1 MLVDGKTSG
10 RATAVGKRTDDPAGG
25 ERPPAGG
32 LSAAPGD
39 GAGAAHR
46 ATRRR
51 AGRRASWSYA
61 LVFAS
66 PGLLVYACF
75 VLAPIL
81 LSFGYSLTNA
91 DLFHHDVQFIG
102 ARNYTTLLGDEAF
115 LRSLRVTTVLT
126 LIIVILPN
134 AGGVA
139 VAMLLD
145 RRGWLYNALRSV
157 FFVPVVLS
165 SVVVSVVWMAMLSDE
180 GLINT
185 LLHGLGVASPPGW
198 LSDPDL
204 ALYTI
209 GFVISWQM
217 LGFCSVVYL
226 AGLQSV
232 PKELLEAAEIDGAG
246 VWLRF
251 RKVTWPMLAP
261 AMTLNTVMLLIT
273 GFKAYDHV
281 QVLTAGG
288 PGLGTTATLAFNVI
302 QTGFT
307 ENRTGL
313 SSAMAVLMLVIVAVV
328 SSLVLHV
335 LKRREVDL

>member
-1 MLVDGKTSG
+1 MKRLSYPLVF
-10 RATAVGKRTDDPAGG
+10 
-25 ERPPAGG
+25 
-32 LSAAPGD
+32 AAPG
-39 GAGAAHR
+39 
-46 ATRRR
+46 
-51 AGRRASWSYA
+51 
-61 LVFAS
+61 LV
-66 PGLLVYACF
+66 VYACF

-91 DLFHHDVQFIG
+91 DLFHTDAGFVGIN
-102 ARNYTTLLGDEAF
+102 NYLTLLSDSGF
-115 LRSLRVTTVLT
+115 LKSLQVTTVLT

-165 SVVVSVVWMAMLSDE
+165 SVVVSVVWVALLQDE
-180 GLINT
+180 GLINR
-185 LLHGLGVASPPGW
+185 LLGTRVGW
-198 LSDPDL
+198 LSDPDV
-204 ALYTI
+204 ALYSI

-232 PKELLEAAEIDGAG
+232 PASLLEAAQIDGAG
-246 VWLRF
+246 PLLRF
-251 RKVTWPMLAP
+251 RKVIWPMLAP
-261 AMTLNTVMLLIT
+261 ALTLNTVMLLIT

-288 PGLGTTATLAFNVI
+288 PGLGTTSTLAFNVI
-302 QTGFT
+302 QIGFA

-313 SSAMAVLMLVIVAVV
+313 SSALAITMLVIVAVF
-328 SSLVLHV
+328 SSVVLRV

>member
-1 MLVDGKTSG
+1 M
-10 RATAVGKRTDDPAGG
+10 
-25 ERPPAGG
+25 
-32 LSAAPGD
+32 
-39 GAGAAHR
+39 
-46 ATRRR
+46 RRN
-51 AGRRASWSYA
+51 WSYP

-75 VLAPIL
+75 VLAPIV

-91 DLFHHDVQFIG
+91 DLFNSTTTFVG
-102 ARNYTTLLGDEAF
+102 ARNYVALLDDEAF

-134 AGGVA
+134 VGGVA

-185 LLHGLGVASPPGW
+185 LLRRLGVESPPGW
-198 LSDPDL
+198 LSDPGL

-232 PKELLEAAEIDGAG
+232 PPSLHEAAQIDGAG
-246 VWLRF
+246 AWLRF

-288 PGLGTTATLAFNVI
+288 PGLGTTATIAFNVI
-302 QTGFT
+302 QIGFIENKTGA
-307 ENRTGL
+307 
-313 SSAMAVLMLVIVAVV
+313 SSALAITMLALVAVV
-328 SSLVLHV
+328 SSLVLWV

>member
-1 MLVDGKTSG
+1 VLLEQ
-10 RATAVGKRTDDPAGG
+10 AA
-25 ERPPAGG
+25 PPAP
-32 LSAAPGD
+32 A
-39 GAGAAHR
+39 R
-46 ATRRR
+46 ARGPRRSRRR
-51 AGRRASWSYA
+51 NWSYP
-61 LVFAS
+61 LIFAS

-81 LSFGYSLTNA
+81 LSFGYSLTDA
-91 DLFHHDVQFIG
+91 DLFHRSADFVGF
-102 ARNYTTLLGDEAF
+102 RNYLALFTDDGF
-115 LRSLRVTTVLT
+115 LKSLRVTTILT

-134 AGGVA
+134 VGGVA

-165 SVVVSVVWMAMLSDE
+165 SVVVSVVWMAMLADD

-185 LLHGLGVASPPGW
+185 LLRDLGVSEPPGW

-209 GFVISWQM
+209 GFIISWQM
-217 LGFCSVVYL
+217 LGFCTVIYL
-226 AGLQSV
+226 AGLQGV
-232 PKELLEAAEIDGAG
+232 PHSLLEAAQLDGAG
-246 VWLRF
+246 PWRRF
-251 RKVTWPMLAP
+251 RHVIWPMLAP
-261 AMTLNTVMLLIT
+261 ALTLNTVMLLIT

-288 PGLGTTATLAFNVI
+288 PGLGTTATLAFDVI
-302 QTGFT
+302 QLGFT
-307 ENRTGL
+307 ENRTGV
-313 SSAMAVLMLVIVAVV
+313 SSALAITMLVLVAVV
-328 SSLVLHV
+328 SSVVLRL

>member
-1 MLVDGKTSG
+1 MSLERKAPG
-10 RATAVGKRTDDPAGG
+10 RTGKRG
-25 ERPPAGG
+25 
-32 LSAAPGD
+32 
-39 GAGAAHR
+39 
-46 ATRRR
+46 
-51 AGRRASWSYA
+51 WSYP
-61 LVFAS
+61 LVFAV
-66 PGLLVYACF
+66 PGLLVYAGF

-91 DLFHHDVQFIG
+91 DLFHTEAGFVG
-102 ARNYTTLLGDEAF
+102 LGNYVTLLTDSGF
-115 LRSLRVTTVLT
+115 LKSFQVTTVLT

-134 AGGVA
+134 VGGVMVA
-139 VAMLLD
+139 VLLD

-165 SVVVSVVWMAMLSDE
+165 SVVVSVVWMAMLQDE
-180 GLINT
+180 GLINR
-185 LLHGLGVASPPGW
+185 LLGTRVGW

-204 ALYTI
+204 ALYSI

-232 PKELLEAAEIDGAG
+232 PESLLEAAQLDGAG
-246 VWLRF
+246 PWLRF

-261 AMTLNTVMLLIT
+261 ALTLNTVMLLIT

-288 PGLGTTATLAFNVI
+288 PGLGTTSTLAFNVI
-302 QTGFT
+302 QIGFS

-313 SSAMAVLMLVIVAVV
+313 SSALAIIMLVLVAVI
-328 SSLVLHV
+328 SSVALRV

>member
-1 MLVDGKTSG
+1 MTLIDRTSPDTRSPG
-10 RATAVGKRTDDPAGG
+10 RETPEVPPRARAR
-25 ERPPAGG
+25 RP
-32 LSAAPGD
+32 
-39 GAGAAHR
+39 
-46 ATRRR
+46 
-51 AGRRASWSYA
+51 GRWSYP

-66 PGLLVYACF
+66 PGLLVYVCF

-81 LSFGYSLTNA
+81 LAFGYSLTNA
-91 DLFHHDVQFIG
+91 DLFHPDAEFIG
-102 ARNYTTLLGDEAF
+102 AHNYTTLLSDDAF
-115 LRSLRVTTVLT
+115 LRSLRVTTTLT
-126 LIIVILPN
+126 LIIVVLPN
-134 AGGVA
+134 VGGIA
-139 VAMLLD
+139 VALLLD
-145 RRGWLYNALRSV
+145 RPSRLYKALRSV

-165 SVVVSVVWMAMLSDE
+165 SVVVSVVWMALLSDD

-185 LLHGLGVASPPGW
+185 LLRGLGATSPPGW

-204 ALYTI
+204 ALCTI

-226 AGLQSV
+226 AGLQGV
-232 PKELLEAAEIDGAG
+232 PKELLESAAIDGAG
-246 VWLRF
+246 PWLRF
-251 RKVTWPMLAP
+251 RTVTWPMLAP

-288 PGLGTTATLAFNVI
+288 PGLGTTSTIAFDVI

-313 SSAMAVLMLVIVAVV
+313 SSAMAILMLVIVAVV
-328 SSLVLHV
+328 SSLVLQL

>member
-1 MLVDGKTSG
+1 MALIDRTSPDTHSPG
-10 RATAVGKRTDDPAGG
+10 TPPTAVP
-25 ERPPAGG
+25 
-32 LSAAPGD
+32 
-39 GAGAAHR
+39 R
-46 ATRRR
+46 ARVRRR
-51 AGRRASWSYA
+51 GRWSYP
-61 LVFAS
+61 LVFAA
-66 PGLLVYACF
+66 PGLLVYVCF

-81 LSFGYSLTNA
+81 LAFGYSLTNA
-91 DLFHHDVQFIG
+91 DLFHPDAEFIG
-102 ARNYTTLLGDEAF
+102 AHNYATLLSDDAF
-115 LRSLRVTTVLT
+115 LRSLRVTTILT
-126 LIIVILPN
+126 LMIVILPN
-134 AGGVA
+134 VGGIA
-139 VAMLLD
+139 VALLLD
-145 RRGWLYNALRSV
+145 RPGRLYTALRGV

-165 SVVVSVVWMAMLSDE
+165 SVVVSVVWMALLSDD

-185 LLHGLGVASPPGW
+185 LLRGLGATSPPGW

-232 PKELLEAAEIDGAG
+232 PKELLESAAIDGAG
-246 VWLRF
+246 PWLRF

-288 PGLGTTATLAFNVI
+288 PGLGTTATIAFNVV

-313 SSAMAVLMLVIVAVV
+313 SSAMAILMLVIVAVV
-328 SSLVLHV
+328 SSLVLQV
-335 LKRREVDL
+335 LKRRETDL

>member
-1 MLVDGKTSG
+1 MP
-10 RATAVGKRTDDPAGG
+10 RARV
-25 ERPPAGG
+25 
-32 LSAAPGD
+32 
-39 GAGAAHR
+39 
-46 ATRRR
+46 RRR
-51 AGRRASWSYA
+51 ARWSYP
-61 LVFAS
+61 LVFAA
-66 PGLLVYACF
+66 PGLLVYICF

-81 LSFGYSLTNA
+81 LAFGYSLTNA
-91 DLFHHDVQFIG
+91 DLFHPDAESVG
-102 ARNYTTLLGDEAF
+102 AHNYAMLLSDDAF
-115 LRSLRVTTVLT
+115 LRSLLVTTILT
-126 LIIVILPN
+126 LMIVILPN
-134 AGGVA
+134 VGGIA
-139 VAMLLD
+139 VALLLD
-145 RRGWLYNALRSV
+145 LDRPGRLYTALRGV

-165 SVVVSVVWMAMLSDE
+165 SVVVSVVWMALLSDD
-180 GLINT
+180 GLVNT
-185 LLHGLGVASPPGW
+185 LLRGLGAASPPGW

-217 LGFCSVVYL
+217 LGLCSVVYL

-232 PKELLEAAEIDGAG
+232 PKELLESAAIDGAG
-246 VWLRF
+246 PWLRF

-288 PGLGTTATLAFNVI
+288 PGLGTTATIAFNVV

-313 SSAMAVLMLVIVAVV
+313 SSAMAILMLVIVAVV
-328 SSLVLHV
+328 SSLVLQV
-335 LKRREVDL
+335 LKRREIDL

>member
-1 MLVDGKTSG
+1 M
-10 RATAVGKRTDDPAGG
+10 
-25 ERPPAGG
+25 
-32 LSAAPGD
+32 
-39 GAGAAHR
+39 
-46 ATRRR
+46 RRN
-51 AGRRASWSYA
+51 WSYP

-81 LSFGYSLTNA
+81 LSFGYSVTNA
-91 DLFHHDVQFIG
+91 DLFHSTVDLVG
-102 ARNYTTLLGDEAF
+102 ARNYLMLLSDDAF
-115 LRSLRVTTVLT
+115 LRSLWVTTVLT

-145 RRGWLYNALRSV
+145 RTGWLYNALRGV

-180 GLINT
+180 GLINA
-185 LLHGLGVASPPGW
+185 LLRGMGVASPPGW

-204 ALYTI
+204 ALYSI

-232 PKELLEAAEIDGAG
+232 PRSLLEAAEIDGAG
-246 VWLRF
+246 PWLRF

-288 PGLGTTATLAFNVI
+288 PGLGTTATLAFTVI
-302 QTGFT
+302 QTGFV
-307 ENRTGL
+307 ENKTGE
-313 SSAMAVLMLVIVAVV
+313 SAALAITMLVLVAVV
-328 SSLVLHV
+328 SSAVLHV

>member
-1 MLVDGKTSG
+1 MLLAQKPT
-10 RATAVGKRTDDPAGG
+10 RT
-25 ERPPAGG
+25 R
-32 LSAAPGD
+32 S
-39 GAGAAHR
+39 
-46 ATRRR
+46 RRR
-51 AGRRASWSYA
+51 TSWSYP

-75 VLAPIL
+75 VLAPIA
-81 LSFGYSLTNA
+81 LSVGYSLTNA
-91 DLFHHDVQFIG
+91 DLFNTGTEYVG
-102 ARNYTTLLGDEAF
+102 VRNYRTLLGDDAF
-115 LRSLRVTTVLT
+115 LKSLRVTTVLT
-126 LIIVILPN
+126 LVIVILPN
-134 AGGVA
+134 VGGVA
-139 VAMLLD
+139 VALLLD
-145 RRGWLYNALRSV
+145 RRGWLYNALRGV

-185 LLHGLGVASPPGW
+185 ILRRVGVESPPGW
-198 LSDPDL
+198 LSDPGL

-217 LGFCSVVYL
+217 LGFCAVVYL
-226 AGLQSV
+226 AGLQGV
-232 PKELLEAAEIDGAG
+232 PPSLLEAAQIDGAG
-246 VWLRF
+246 PWLRF
-251 RKVTWPMLAP
+251 RTVTWPMLAP

-288 PGLGTTATLAFNVI
+288 PGLGTTATIAFNVVQI
-302 QTGFT
+302 GFA

-313 SSAMAVLMLVIVAVV
+313 SSALAVTMLVIVAVV
-328 SSLVLHV
+328 SSLVLYV

>member
-1 MLVDGKTSG
+1 M
-10 RATAVGKRTDDPAGG
+10 
-25 ERPPAGG
+25 
-32 LSAAPGD
+32 
-39 GAGAAHR
+39 
-46 ATRRR
+46 TRRR
-51 AGRRASWSYA
+51 RNWSYPV
-61 LVFAS
+61 VFAS

-91 DLFHHDVQFIG
+91 DLFNTTTEFVG
-102 ARNYTTLLGDEAF
+102 LRNYTRLFADDGF

-134 AGGVA
+134 ASGVA

-145 RRGWLYNALRSV
+145 RSGWLYQALRSV

-165 SVVVSVVWMAMLSDE
+165 SVVVSVVWMAMLSDD
-180 GLINT
+180 GLINGM
-185 LLHGLGVASPPGW
+185 LRRLGVTSPPGW

-204 ALYTI
+204 AIYTI

-217 LGFCSVVYL
+217 LGFCTVVYL

-232 PKELLEAAEIDGAG
+232 PRSLLEAAEIDGAG
-246 VWLRF
+246 LWLRF
-251 RKVTWPMLAP
+251 REVTWPMLAP
-261 AMTLNTVMLLIT
+261 ALTLNTVMLLIT

-288 PGLGTTATLAFNVI
+288 PGLGTTATIAFTVI
-302 QTGFT
+302 QLGFGENKTGV
-307 ENRTGL
+307 
-313 SSAMAVLMLVIVAVV
+313 SSAWAITMLVLVAVV
-328 SSLVLHV
+328 SSVVLHV

>member
-1 MLVDGKTSG
+1 MTLVDRKPPDVRSA
-10 RATAVGKRTDDPAGG
+10 REEAPAL
-25 ERPPAGG
+25 RV
-32 LSAAPGD
+32 
-39 GAGAAHR
+39 
-46 ATRRR
+46 RRR
-51 AGRRASWSYA
+51 RDWSYP

-66 PGLLVYACF
+66 PGLLVYVCF
-75 VLAPIL
+75 VLAPIML
-81 LSFGYSLTNA
+81 AFGYSLTNA
-91 DLFHHDVQFIG
+91 DLFHSG
-102 ARNYTTLLGDEAF
+102 ADFVGLRNYSTLLSDDAF
-115 LRSLRVTTVLT
+115 LHALRVTTVLT
-126 LIIVILPN
+126 LMIVILPN
-134 AGGVA
+134 VGGVA
-139 VAMLLD
+139 VAVLLD
-145 RRGWLYNALRSV
+145 RPGWLYRALRSV
-157 FFVPVVLS
+157 FFVPVVLC
-165 SVVVSVVWMAMLSDE
+165 SVVVSVVWMALLADD

-185 LLHGLGVASPPGW
+185 MLRGLGVADPPGW

-204 ALYTI
+204 AMYTI

-226 AGLQSV
+226 AGLQGV
-232 PKELLEAAEIDGAG
+232 PRELLESAAIDGAG
-246 VWLRF
+246 PWLRF

-288 PGLGTTATLAFNVI
+288 PGLGTTATIAFDVI

-313 SSAMAVLMLVIVAVV
+313 SSAMAILMLVIVAVV

>member
-1 MLVDGKTSG
+1 MRSPGHKTPEVTP
-10 RATAVGKRTDDPAGG
+10 RAR
-25 ERPPAGG
+25 
-32 LSAAPGD
+32 
-39 GAGAAHR
+39 
-46 ATRRR
+46 
-51 AGRRASWSYA
+51 GRRPGRWSYP

-66 PGLLVYACF
+66 PGLLVHICF

-81 LSFGYSLTNA
+81 LAFGYSLTNA
-91 DLFHHDVQFIG
+91 DLFHPDADFVG
-102 ARNYTTLLGDEAF
+102 AHNYTTLLSDDAF

-126 LIIVILPN
+126 LIIVVLPN
-134 AGGVA
+134 VGGIA
-139 VAMLLD
+139 VALLLD
-145 RRGWLYNALRSV
+145 RPGRLYKALRGV

-165 SVVVSVVWMAMLSDE
+165 SVVVSVVWMALLSDD

-185 LLHGLGVASPPGW
+185 LLRRLGATSPPGW

-226 AGLQSV
+226 AGLQGV
-232 PKELLEAAEIDGAG
+232 PKELLESAAIDGAG
-246 VWLRF
+246 PWLRF

-288 PGLGTTATLAFNVI
+288 PGLGTTSTIAFNVI

-313 SSAMAVLMLVIVAVV
+313 SSAMAILMMVIVAVV
-328 SSLVLHV
+328 SSLVLQV